1 MLVTVSAIVYPLLE
15 QNDRDFAQSKGFR
28 AVPENQTLT
37 DVLEQQEAGPL
48 IRERI
53 TNRRSHE
60 VIANEN
66 GPRLWFRGPA
76 RWGGMV
82 RGWDWQSGNPARRS
96 PPPSSVGSSSRSKN
110 GLVARFNQFERI

>member
-37 DVLEQQEAGPL
+37 DVLEQGGRPGHPRTHNEPQC
-48 IRERI
+48 
-53 TNRRSHE
+53 

-66 GPRLWFRGPA
+66 GPRLWLRGPGSN
-76 RWGGMV
+76 WG
-82 RGWDWQSGNPARRS
+82 A
-96 PPPSSVGSSSRSKN
+96 
-110 GLVARFNQFERI
+110 A